1 MPTSKSLRRPFEGI
15 RVADL
20 SLVLAGPH
28 ATSYLADWG
37 AECIRVEPL
46 QVLQASTRGRFAR
59 PTQPYIDSMRNWINA
74 YPNFTMTGRDFN
86 CWPFF
91 QSHAKNKMSM
101 TVDLQQEEGIEVL
114 KQLVAVSDIVIEN
127 NAPSTVDKLGI
138 DYDALRAVKPDI
150 VMLRMPAYG
159 LTGPYAYYRS
169 LGSHLEG
176 TSGHTYIRGYRDTDP
191 TQTEDI
197 FLADA
202 VAALHGAYAA
212 ALALLQLRRTG
223 KGQIIELSQAECMVS
238 FFGEHLLGYQMSGES
253 PGPQGNDYYG
263 MAPHN
268 TYPCAGDDRWVAIAV
283 GNDAQWQGLV
293 EAMDRPEWTN
303 DPRFATQDS
312 RFEHRDE
319 LDGLVAQWTSRFDDK
334 WIMRHLQEHGVP
346 AGALND
352 DRDLMADPQLNAREF
367 FHAMDHECMPIE
379 YPRSPWLMQNTESRL
394 DYPPPTLG
402 QHNAYVY
409 GDLLG
414 FDDAEQRRLEQAGHI
429 GDEYPPHI
437 A

>member
-1 MPTSKSLRRPFEGI
+1 VPTPKSHRRPFEGI

-37 AECIRVEPL
+37 AECIRVESL

-59 PTQPYIDSMRNWINA
+59 PTQAYIDSMRNWLNA

-91 QSHAKNKMSM
+91 QSHGKNKMSM

-114 KQLVAVSDIVIEN
+114 KRLVAVSDIVIEN
-127 NAPSTVDKLGI
+127 NALATVDKLGI
-138 DYDALRAVKPDI
+138 GYDALRTVKPDI

-159 LTGPYAYYRS
+159 LTGPYAHYRS

-176 TSGHTYIRGYRDTDP
+176 TSGHTYLRGYRDTDP

-212 ALALLQLRRTG
+212 ALALLQLRRHG
-223 KGQIIELSQAECMVS
+223 KGQLIELSQAECMVS

-283 GNDAQWQGLV
+283 GNDAQWQGLI
-293 EAMDRPEWTN
+293 EALDRPEWAN
-303 DPRFATQDS
+303 DPRFATQAG
-312 RFEHRDE
+312 RFEQRDE
-319 LDGLVAQWTSRFDDK
+319 LDALVAQRTSRFDDK
-334 WIMRHLQEHGVP
+334 WIMHHLQGHGVP

-352 DRDLMADPQLNAREF
+352 DRDLMADPQLNARGF

-402 QHNAYVY
+402 QHNPFVY

-414 FDDAEQRRLEQAGHI
+414 FDDAEQHRLEQAGHI